1 MESPSLGSGQAK
13 PCYLQR
19 LKTGRGKYVTSK
31 RVLTFERV
39 IVLVMGVAGSG
50 KSIVAA
56 LLSAALGCQFQ
67 EGDVLHP
74 QENLEKMSRGEP
86 LTDSDRL
93 PWLERIAG
101 KIDEWRKLGECGVLT
116 CSALKR
122 SYRTIIRGKH
132 PEVTL
137 VYLKGSPD
145 LVRRRMLARQGH
157 FMPVALLGS
166 QFAALEEP
174 APDEHPI
181 TVDIGGSPAEIAAEI
196 LRELRERAKRP
207 RSE

>member
-137 VYLKGSPD
+137 VYLEGSPD
-145 LVRRRMLARQGH
+145 LVRRRMLHSQGH
-157 FMPVALLGS
+157 FMPVAFLGR
-166 QFAALEEP
+166 QFSTPAAP
-174 APDEHPI
+174 APHSPPI
-181 TVDIGGSPAEIAAEI
+181 TVATAGSATDIAPAR
-196 LRELRERAKRP
+196 LRDP
-207 RSE
+207 I

>member
-1 MESPSLGSGQAK
+1 MIIEQ
-13 PCYLQR
+13 
-19 LKTGRGKYVTSK
+19 
-31 RVLTFERV
+31 V
-39 IVLVMGVAGSG
+39 IVVVMGVAGSG
-50 KSIVAA
+50 KSIVGS

-67 EGDVLHP
+67 EGDDLHP
-74 QENLEKMSRGEP
+74 QENVEKMSRGVP

-101 KIDEWRKLGECGVLT
+101 KIDEWRKVGECGVLT

-122 SYRTIIRGKH
+122 SYRCFILGKR

-157 FMPVALLGS
+157 FMPVTLLDS
-166 QFAALEEP
+166 QFVALEEP
-174 APDEHPI
+174 TPEEHPI
-181 TVDIGGSPAEIAAEI
+181 TVDIAGSPAEIVTEI
-196 LRELRERAKRP
+196 LRELEERAKAAKINVLGP
-207 RSE
+207 SHN